1 MQRPRGGKAHG
12 RSGDAKGQLQ
22 LCAELGM
29 RQDEDWRS
37 RRSAGPRWNFGPG
50 ELGSQGRVLGSM
62 GRKQGPAT
70 PLLPALT
77 EALPTARA
85 PVLSAPLLPSPQDLT
100 PPPAHRGSGL
110 RPPRAPSAAPLHR
123 RCRRHLPPAAETQR
137 RRCTSRAAGKWSP
150 APRPVPAPKACRVRS
165 RPPSPGVH
173 RGGRHFRPSS
183 AMPSG
188 KCSPPC
194 AGAGRKWEQRL
205 LGNGVPSGPESIS
218 LDGWLTL
225 EWRVL

>member
-1 MQRPRGGKAHG
+1 MSQ
-12 RSGDAKGQLQ
+12 DA
-22 LCAELGM
+22 
-29 RQDEDWRS
+29 DWRS
-37 RRSAGPRWNFGPG
+37 RTSAGPTLELWHRGTGKPRKGPEQYG
-50 ELGSQGRVLGSM
+50 
-62 GRKQGPAT
+62 KKPGPAP

-85 PVLSAPLLPSPQDLT
+85 LALSAPPLPSPQDLT

-110 RPPRAPSAAPLHR
+110 RPPRAPSAAPLHK
-123 RCRRHLPPAAETQR
+123 RCRRHLPPAAVTQR

-188 KCSPPC
+188 KCSPRC
-194 AGAGRKWEQRL
+194 AGAGRKWERSL
-205 LGNGVPSGPESIS
+205 LGNGVPAVRSPSP
-218 LDGWLTL
+218 
-225 EWRVL
+225 